1 MAIDRLT
8 GAPQALVDTTSAQ
21 YDVELIKRISAIPA
35 ILDVVCATTGM
46 GFSAVARV
54 TSDQWIACQV
64 RDDIAFGLLP
74 GGELELRST
83 ICHEIRQHERA
94 VVIDHVDEDCVY
106 AHHHTPARYGFQS
119 YISVPIRKG
128 DGTFFGTLCA
138 IDPQPRKLSEPH
150 ILKMFTLFAEL
161 IGRHIDAQEGLIESE
176 AALALEKNTSLL
188 REQFIAVLGHDL
200 RNPLGAVLAGVAIL
214 RKRLVDSAA
223 LAVVNRMEKSV
234 ARMTSLIDDV
244 LDFARGRL
252 GGGISL
258 AVRPDDQVG
267 VYLQHVIDELAT
279 SHPTREVIS
288 RVEVDGLVRC
298 DVGRLGQ
305 LLSNLTANA
314 LVHGAPDRA
323 IHVVVENGDRLFT
336 ISVANEGP
344 PIPRV
349 VQASLF
355 EPFVRGAD
363 RPTRQGLGLGLYI
376 ASEIA
381 LGHGG
386 RLDVT
391 STESQ
396 TVFTFTMPNGSP

>member
-8 GAPQALVDTTSAQ
+8 ASQAIEETTSVQ
-21 YDVELIKRISAIPA
+21 CDVALIARISAIPA
-35 ILDVVCATTGM
+35 ILDVICETTGM

-54 TSDQWIACQV
+54 TSDHWIACQV
-64 RDDIAFGLLP
+64 RDDIAFGLAP

-83 ICHEIRQHERA
+83 ICHEIRQHHCA
-94 VVIDHVDEDCVY
+94 VVIDHVDEDRVY
-106 AHHHTPARYGFQS
+106 ANHHTPARYGFQS
-119 YISVPIRKG
+119 YISVPIRRA

-138 IDPQPRKLSEPH
+138 IDPLPRKLSEPH
-150 ILKMFTLFAEL
+150 VLKMFTLFAEL
-161 IGRHIDAQEGLIESE
+161 IGRHIDAQESLDQSE
-176 AALALEKNTSLL
+176 TALALEKKTSLL

-214 RKRLVDSAA
+214 RKRLADNAA

-267 VYLQHVIDELAT
+267 IYLQHVVDELAS
-279 SHPTREVIS
+279 SHPTRAVIS
-288 RVEVDGLVRC
+288 RVDVEGLVHC

-305 LLSNLTANA
+305 MLSNLTANA
-314 LVHGAPDRA
+314 LVHGAADRP
-323 IHVVVENGDRLFT
+323 IYVVVENKEGVFT
-336 ISVANEGP
+336 MSVANEGP
-344 PIPRV
+344 PIPHAV
-349 VQASLF
+349 VASLF
-355 EPFVRGAD
+355 EPFVRGVD
-363 RPTRQGLGLGLYI
+363 RPARQGLGLGLYI
-376 ASEIA
+376 ANEIA

-386 RLDVT
+386 LLAVR
-391 STESQ
+391 STESK
-396 TVFTFTMPNGSP
+396 TVFTFTMANRGH